1 MVRVLQIIYDPDFG
15 ELNTSRHS
23 LPGNSLTNLSHHR
36 SLDTLPLTHSSTKQY
51 GSKTDM
57 AESTEQ
63 DNKKLLARTLS
74 NVVCIILIFLHSK
87 H

>member
-23 LPGNSLTNLSHHR
+23 LAGNSQAHLSHHR
-36 SLDTLPLTHSSTKQY
+36 SLDTLPLMHSSTKQY

-57 AESTEQ
+57 VESTEQ
-63 DNKKLLARTLS
+63 DKKKLFARTLS
-74 NVVCIILIFLHSK
+74 NVVRIIRIF
-87 H
+87 